1 MANGDDDQPVLVWSC
16 LCLGKP
22 SPAPQV
28 SGAECRWECGSPLSV
43 LLTHSRVC
51 GDIHWLVFCFSCS
64 LSCPFSYFPFAFLK
78 ICVHCWSLLEKPS
91 DMIFVCKGPQG
102 TKRPH
107 WLSTSGLTPPLM
119 VIQDPI
125 SAQLSIRES
134 IRDELQQCKTYLIES
149 LIENCHISFL
159 IIHRFT

>member
-43 LLTHSRVC
+43 LLTHSHVC

-91 DMIFVCKGPQG
+91 DMIFVRALRAPKGLIDCPPQAL
-102 TKRPH
+102 PH
-107 WLSTSGLTPPLM
+107 LWWWSRTPFLLSCLL
-119 VIQDPI
+119 
-125 SAQLSIRES
+125 
-134 IRDELQQCKTYLIES
+134 ES
-149 LIENCHISFL
+149 LLEMNCNNVRLIWLNLWSRTVIFL
-159 IIHRFT
+159 SL